1 MEAPLPEPSE
11 PAINPTP
18 SWSATATE
26 ALIIGWNAG
35 EAPSAL
41 AHRLEASPAALYA
54 RVRGLR
60 RQGVALEARRAP
72 TASAAQPSLRK
83 GARARRT
90 CLTCGKRFRSTHIGN
105 RICEPCLLLSG
116 LF

>member
-1 MEAPLPEPSE
+1 MDSPVTPSSD
-11 PAINPTP
+11 PAIAPTP
-18 SWSATATE
+18 SWSAAATQ
-26 ALIIGWNAG
+26 ALIEGWNAG
-35 EAPSAL
+35 AAPTDL
-41 AHRLEASPAALYA
+41 ARRFGVSTGAIYA

-60 RQGVALEARRAP
+60 RRGVCLEARRTP
-72 TASAAQPSLRK
+72 TVDRAAAIDRPKQ
-83 GARARRT
+83 RARRK